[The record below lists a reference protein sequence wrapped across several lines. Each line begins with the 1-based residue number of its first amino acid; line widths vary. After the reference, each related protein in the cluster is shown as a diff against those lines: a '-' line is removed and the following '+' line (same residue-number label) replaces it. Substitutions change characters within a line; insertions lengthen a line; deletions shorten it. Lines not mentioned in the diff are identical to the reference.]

1 MQRSYPPL
9 CGIVQLTNSDALCF
23 RNCGFTNTN
32 KGEVKMEIKKVCV
45 LGAGLMGN
53 GIAQVCAQAGYE
65 VTMRDI
71 EQRFVDGG
79 MNSIKKNLNRDMEKG
94 KITKEQM
101 ESVLGRIKPTLDLKE
116 AATGADIVV
125 EVVIEV
131 MDVKKKVY
139 AELEEIVP
147 KHCLFFTNTSGLSIT
162 EMASVTKRPDKVIG
176 THFFNPVPVM
186 KLLEIICCYQTS
198 AETLETAKAWGKK
211 IGKEVIIVK
220 EAPAFV
226 VNRILCVMLNEAFY
240 VLDQGLASA
249 EDIDK
254 GMMLGCNHP
263 IGPLALADLVG
274 LETLLRI
281 MDDMYRELGDKYR
294 PAPLLRKLVRA
305 GNFGRKSG
313 RGVYDYSKK

>member
-1 MQRSYPPL
+1 
-9 CGIVQLTNSDALCF
+9 
-23 RNCGFTNTN
+23 
-32 KGEVKMEIKKVCV
+32 MEIKKVCV
-45 LGAGLMGN
+45 LGAGLMGS

-79 MNSIKKNLNRDMEKG
+79 MNSIKKNLNRDVEKG
-94 KITKEQM
+94 KITKDQM
-101 ESVLGRIKPTLDLKE
+101 DAILGRIKPTLDLKE

-162 EMASVTKRPDKVIG
+162 EMASVTKRPEKVIG

-274 LETLLRI
+274 LDTLLRI

-313 RGVYDYSKK
+313 RCVYDYSKK

>member
-1 MQRSYPPL
+1 
-9 CGIVQLTNSDALCF
+9 
-23 RNCGFTNTN
+23 
-32 KGEVKMEIKKVCV
+32 MEIKKVCV